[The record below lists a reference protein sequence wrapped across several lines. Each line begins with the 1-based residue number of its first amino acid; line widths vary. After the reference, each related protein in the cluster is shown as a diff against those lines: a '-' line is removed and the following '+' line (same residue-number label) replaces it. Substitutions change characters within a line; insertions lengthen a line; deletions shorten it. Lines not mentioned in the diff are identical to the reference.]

1 MQAKIVIVTGIP
13 GVGKSTVLNEL
24 VKLAAQSG
32 RKITVVNYG
41 TVMLEIANK
50 AGATLSRDEIRKSS
64 LDFQRRLQAEAARRI
79 SQEATKTQTL
89 IVDTH
94 MIVRTPSGFWPGL
107 PNHVLSELKPELLVL
122 IEADAEEIL
131 ARRSHDKTRVRDKIL
146 IDEVV
151 EELSFS
157 RCVASACAT
166 LTGAPVKVIRNPVGK
181 QLEAAKELLQLL

>member
-1 MQAKIVIVTGIP
+1 MQGKVIVVTGIP

-24 VKLAAQSG
+24 VKLADQSS
-32 RKITVVNYG
+32 RKITVINYG
-41 TVMLEIANK
+41 TVMLEIAEK
-50 AGATLSRDEIRKSS
+50 IGATLSRDEIRKSS
-64 LDFQRRLQAEAARRI
+64 LEFQQRLQAEAARKI
-79 SQEATKTQTL
+79 SQEATKTQIL

-94 MIVRTPSGFWPGL
+94 MIIRTPSGFWPGL
-107 PNHVLSELKPELLVL
+107 PNYVLNKLKPELLVL

-131 ARRSHDKTRVRDKIL
+131 ARRSSDRTRIRDKIL

-157 RCVASACAT
+157 RSVASACAT